1 MPAKGQFGFSKG
13 DPHINRKGRAP
24 AFDFIRSL
32 AQQIASEVD
41 PVLKKTN
48 AEVALRQ
55 LLKDDPM
62 KFIEIAYGKVPDKL
76 TITGDPDLKLVVEIV
91 KVTQ

>member
-13 DPHINRKGRAP
+13 DPSINRKGRP
-24 AFDFIRSL
+24 PMFDFIRSL
-32 AQQIASEVD
+32 AQKLANETD
-41 PVLKKTN
+41 PVTKKTN

-76 TITGDPDLKLVVEIV
+76 TITGDPDLKLIVEIV